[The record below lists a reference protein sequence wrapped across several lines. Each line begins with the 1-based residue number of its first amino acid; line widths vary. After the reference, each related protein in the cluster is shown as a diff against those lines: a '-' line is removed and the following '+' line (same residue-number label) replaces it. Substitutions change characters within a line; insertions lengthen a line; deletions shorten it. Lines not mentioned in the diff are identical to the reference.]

1 MIYAP
6 RRGGDFAG
14 RSFTNICATSAT
26 RIAPRRFSQS
36 FAVQFTMSGVM
47 NETAHEE
54 TTATASTRAKRSQ
67 DAPRRRL
74 FVMRSGARRFA
85 VYADEVEA
93 TSEHASPTPLPFAPA
108 PVRGVVSQRGR
119 ILTLIDPLPLLPAAT
134 SDDAQIVAAQTS
146 TLPAPPPARTP
157 ARTAIVVAL
166 KGDEQLALSVEAVE
180 REVELYDTEAETG
193 AGAHDGSLSLVRRII
208 QDGTQ
213 DETHAVL
220 LLDPARLFDAA
231 MQGVER
237 RRRRT

>member
-1 MIYAP
+1 
-6 RRGGDFAG
+6 
-14 RSFTNICATSAT
+14 
-26 RIAPRRFSQS
+26 
-36 FAVQFTMSGVM
+36 MSGVM

-54 TTATASTRAKRSQ
+54 TTATASTRAKQSP

-93 TSEHASPTPLPFAPA
+93 TSELATPTPLPFAPA

-146 TLPAPPPARTP
+146 ALPASPPARTP
-157 ARTAIVVAL
+157 ARPAIVVAL
-166 KGDEQLALSVEAVE
+166 KGDEQLALSVEVVE

-193 AGAHDGSLSLVRRII
+193 ADGETGAHDGSLPLVRRII

-213 DETHAVL
+213 DESRAVF